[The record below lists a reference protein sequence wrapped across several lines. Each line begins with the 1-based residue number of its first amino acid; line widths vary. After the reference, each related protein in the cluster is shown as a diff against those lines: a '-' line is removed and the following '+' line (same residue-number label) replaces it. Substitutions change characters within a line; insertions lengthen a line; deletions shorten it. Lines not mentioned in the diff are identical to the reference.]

1 MYVYRVTTA
10 SRNARLWLV
19 AAIVA
24 LLATGCSTSV
34 SIQHAIASGDGTEL
48 DLSLDSCNRTY
59 RVTVEEADGVTVS
72 VFDAKRRSPLTLG
85 SDDCA
90 DRWLVTLAEPLGRRA
105 VFDGS
110 SGAEIEVTHEPWN
123 QQLYT
128 EDEYRLALEATAE
141 CIVAADETT
150 SVRILDGEEGPYLDV
165 SIRELDDGE
174 SGADRTYEC
183 GIEHLDPFR
192 R

>member
-1 MYVYRVTTA
+1 MSQVTTA
-10 SRNARLWLV
+10 PSSARLWFLV
-19 AAIVA
+19 ATMAV
-24 LLATGCSTSV
+24 LATACSTAVSV
-34 SIQHAIASGDGTEL
+34 QYAIASGDGMEL
-48 DLSLDSCNRTY
+48 DLSLNSCNRTY

-72 VFDAKRRSPLTLG
+72 VFDSKRRSPLTLG
-85 SDDCA
+85 GDDCA
-90 DRWLVTLAEPLGRRA
+90 DRWLVTLAEPLGQRA

-110 SGAEIEVTHEPWN
+110 SGAEIEVIYEPWN

-128 EDEYRLALEATAE
+128 EDEYRGALEATAE